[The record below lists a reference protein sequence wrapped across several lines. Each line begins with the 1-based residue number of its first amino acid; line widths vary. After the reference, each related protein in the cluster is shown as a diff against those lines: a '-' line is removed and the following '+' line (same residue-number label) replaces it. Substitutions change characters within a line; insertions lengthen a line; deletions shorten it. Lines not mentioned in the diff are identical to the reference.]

1 VSVPGFSEDYA
12 HLAYGLLEL
21 YEADFDPSWLA
32 AARRLVDLLDELFLD
47 PVSGVYFLVARDQEA
62 PLLRARSIYDQTL
75 PSGSSMAARVCLKLH
90 RLTDEDRYRERAL
103 AILRVLQGQARETPS
118 AFAHLLS
125 VQILYLTTPLDLTLV
140 GAPGDPAIQEMLRAS
155 YRIFLP
161 ERRLLLKNPADS
173 AALEAVAPVARPYS
187 SPDGAPVAYLCHHFT
202 CLPGIRAAQELAQEL
217 GQLSG
222 MAEKPT

>member
-1 VSVPGFSEDYA
+1 
-12 HLAYGLLEL
+12 
-21 YEADFDPSWLA
+21 
-32 AARRLVDLLDELFLD
+32 VDLLDELFLD